1 MKGNDIR
8 DRLRELG
15 RKPNKRYGQ
24 HFLVDQSVLNT
35 IISAAEIA
43 AGDRVL
49 EIGPGLGILTETLLD
64 AGASVV
70 AIEKDKALAREL
82 SERLGDRA
90 RIVEGDALEMDW
102 TGIMGQGTGAVVG
115 AGSPRPTWKLVANI
129 PYSITSQII
138 RKALWSKEVPSTIVL
153 LLQKEVAERIVDGS
167 GIKRK
172 STLHS
177 PLSILPSL
185 LSLTVSL
192 ASASTRIIRKV
203 PRKCFYPAPDV
214 ESSLIKIV
222 PMTHE
227 ERVAKWGVDPSK
239 ILSLASRA
247 FASPRKKMTTTLVS
261 PDLPRERIAQGLIEA
276 GASPDARPEELG
288 VEQWAG
294 LVEWMSR

>member
-35 IISAAEIA
+35 IISSAEIN

-49 EIGPGLGILTETLLD
+49 EIGPGLGILTETLID
-64 AGASVV
+64 AGASVI

-82 SERLGDRA
+82 QVRLGDRA
-90 RIVEGDALEMDW
+90 KIVEGDAVEGKW
-102 TGIMGQGTGAVVG
+102 EVG
-115 AGSPRPTWKLVANI
+115 SGEWKLVANI
-129 PYSITSQII
+129 PYSITSQVIK
-138 RKALWSKEVPSTIVL
+138 KALWSTEVPSMVVL
-153 LLQKEVAERIVDGS
+153 LVQREVAERIVS
-167 GIKRK
+167 GMGHGASGVKK
-172 STLHS
+172 KPTPNS
-177 PLSILPSL
+177 PLPTPQSL

-192 ASASTRIIRKV
+192 ASHSSKIIRKV

-214 ESSLIKIV
+214 ESSLLKIV

-227 ERVAKWGVDPSK
+227 ERLATWGVDPSK

-247 FASPRKKMTTTLVS
+247 FASQRKKMTTTLAS
-261 PDLPRERIAQGLIEA
+261 TGMPKERIVEGLIAA

-288 VEQWAG
+288 VEQWGRFVQSTGHGARSTG
-294 LVEWMSR
+294 